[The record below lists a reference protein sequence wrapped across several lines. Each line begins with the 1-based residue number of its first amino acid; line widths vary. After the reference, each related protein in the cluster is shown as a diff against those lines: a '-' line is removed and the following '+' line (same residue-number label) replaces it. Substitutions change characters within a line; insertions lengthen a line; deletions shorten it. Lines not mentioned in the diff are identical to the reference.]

1 MSSGN
6 KWKEKGKITSKIKVN
21 YKAPKGEL
29 TQMKVNKYQ
38 GKIGKLSRE
47 YK

>member
-1 MSSGN
+1 M
-6 KWKEKGKITSKIKVN
+6 N

-29 TQMKVNKYQ
+29 TQMKINKKHQ

-47 YK
+47 YKRHKGVK